1 MTQAIYTQTMLVLL
15 GTVPLT
21 NNWSVLFSLAY
32 NRGALYDAS
41 AAWSLL
47 APMGAIVLLQLC
59 LVLVAR
65 GLEEAFNP
73 RLRTER

>member
-1 MTQAIYTQTMLVLL
+1 MLVLL

-32 NRGALYDAS
+32 NRGALSDAA
-41 AAWSLL
+41 AAWSLM
-47 APMGAIVLLQLC
+47 APIGAIVLLQLC